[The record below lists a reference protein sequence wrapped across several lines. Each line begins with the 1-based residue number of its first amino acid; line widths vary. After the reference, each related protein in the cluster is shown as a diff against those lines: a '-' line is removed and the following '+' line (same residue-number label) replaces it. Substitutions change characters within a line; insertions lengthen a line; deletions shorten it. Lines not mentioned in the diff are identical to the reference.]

1 MRELTE
7 QNFRGWILKE
17 KKPVLIEF
25 YAVWCG
31 RCSMMED
38 IFVQLEEE
46 FDQKISMARVDTEKN
61 PLLAA
66 EYRIGGLPTF
76 VLFDRGKPVLRMTG
90 VMSAEQMSD
99 AIRSEMRKRQYNQK
113 KK

>member
-1 MRELTE
+1 MRELKE
-7 QNFRGWILKE
+7 QNFRRWILKE

-38 IFVQLEEE
+38 IFEQLGEEVAGE
-46 FDQKISMARVDTEKN
+46 IQLARVNTDTN

-66 EYRIGGLPTF
+66 EYRIGGLPSF
-76 VLFDRGKPVLRMTG
+76 LLFNHGRLIIRMTG
-90 VMSAEQMSD
+90 VMSVEEME
-99 AIRSEMRKRQYNQK
+99 IRIKNALRGRI
-113 KK
+113 